1 MATRTGTRAVEL
13 ATGDLVT
20 SSVTIPQTMRAAVL
34 VAPGEPLQVRHIRT
48 PRPRSGEVLVKV
60 TACGLCH
67 SDLHVISGKIPFPTP
82 AVLGHEVSGTVV
94 ELGPNT
100 GHAGLALGD
109 GVCGAFLMPCG
120 QCADCARGRDDL
132 CKPFFEF
139 NRLHGQL
146 FDGESRLADLDGNC
160 IAQYSMGGL
169 AEYCVIPVTSVTPM
183 PNGMDAVAAAILGC
197 AAMTAYGAVR
207 RGADLRYGETVA
219 IIGIGG
225 VGSNIVQ
232 VAHELGARKVI
243 AIDVD
248 DDKLEAAIRHGASDV
263 INSRYLDARD
273 RVFELTGGRGVD
285 VAIEA
290 LGFPRTFEQALTLLA
305 DGGRMVP
312 VGLAAGTQTAA
323 VEINRVVRR
332 GQQICGSYGAR
343 TRTDLPTV
351 VDLAARG
358 VLDYRGVVS
367 ERVSLSNAHATYH
380 RLEQGKVSGRAVVE
394 MALNDR

>member
-1 MATRTGTRAVEL
+1 MDQTP
-13 ATGDLVT
+13 
-20 SSVTIPQTMRAAVL
+20 TIPETMRAAVL
-34 VAPGEPLQVRHIRT
+34 VAPGEPLEVRRVRT

-60 TACGLCH
+60 TGCGLCH
-67 SDLHVISGKIPFPTP
+67 SDLHVMSGKIPFPTP

-100 GHAGLALGD
+100 QHSGLAAGD
-109 GVCGAFLMPCG
+109 AVCGAFLMPCG
-120 QCADCARGRDDL
+120 QCPDCARGRDDL
-132 CKPFFEF
+132 CAPFFWL
-139 NRLHGQL
+139 NRVQGQL
-146 FDGESRLADLDGNC
+146 FDGSSRLADLDGSV

-169 AEYCVIPVTSVTPM
+169 AEYCVIPVTAVTPM
-183 PNGMDAVAAAILGC
+183 PDGMDAVAAAILGC

-219 IIGIGG
+219 VIGIGG

-232 VAHELGARKVI
+232 VAHELGARTVI

-248 DDKLEAAIRHGASDV
+248 DEKLEHAIRYGASDV
-263 INSRYLDARD
+263 INSRNVDARE
-273 RVFELTGGRGVD
+273 RVFALTEGRGVD

-290 LGFPRTFEQALTLLA
+290 LGLPATFEQALTLLA

-323 VEINRVVRR
+323 VEINRLVRR
-332 GQQICGSYGAR
+332 GQQVCGSYGAR
-343 TRTDLPTV
+343 TRTDLPVV

-367 ERVSLSNAHATYH
+367 ERVSLYHAEAAYR
-380 RLEQGKVSGRAVVE
+380 RLERGAVSGRAVVE

>member
-1 MATRTGTRAVEL
+1 VDEFE
-13 ATGDLVT
+13 D
-20 SSVTIPQTMRAAVL
+20 IPQTMRAAVL
-34 VAPGEPLQVRHIRT
+34 VAPGEPLEVKRICT

-67 SDLHVISGKIPFPTP
+67 SDLHVMAGKIPFPTP
-82 AVLGHEVSGTVV
+82 AVLGHEVSGTIV
-94 ELGPNT
+94 ELGDNT
-100 GHAGLALGD
+100 QHSGLKIGD
-109 GVCGAFLMPCG
+109 AVCGAFLMPCG
-120 QCADCARGRDDL
+120 QCPDCARGRDDL
-132 CKPFFEF
+132 CAPFFHY
-139 NRLHGQL
+139 NRLLGQS
-146 FDGESRLADLDGNC
+146 FDGTSRLTDPDGGV

-169 AEYCVIPVTSVTPM
+169 AEYCVIPVTAVTPM
-183 PNGMDAVAAAILGC
+183 PTGMDSVAAAILGC

-219 IIGIGG
+219 VIGIGG

-248 DDKLEAAIRHGASDV
+248 DDKLEHAIRYGASDV
-263 INSRYLDARD
+263 INSRHVDARE
-273 RVFELTGGRGVD
+273 RVFALTGGRGVD

-290 LGFPRTFEQALTLLA
+290 LGFPATFEQALTLLA

-312 VGLAAGTQTAA
+312 VGLAAGSQTAA

-343 TRTDLPTV
+343 TRTDLPIV

-367 ERVSLSNAHATYH
+367 ERVSLYHAEATYR
-380 RLEQGKVSGRAVVE
+380 RLEHGAVSGRAVVE

>member
-1 MATRTGTRAVEL
+1 MEHTDPSL
-13 ATGDLVT
+13 PDIQ
-20 SSVTIPQTMRAAVL
+20 IPETMRAAVL
-34 VAPGEPLQVRHIRT
+34 VAPGKPLEVRWIRT
-48 PRPRSGEVLVKV
+48 PQPRAGEVLIKV

-67 SDLHVISGKIPFPTP
+67 SDLHVMAGKIPFPTP
-82 AVLGHEVSGTVV
+82 AVLGHEVSGTIV
-94 ELGPNT
+94 
-100 GHAGLALGD
+100 ALGEELHHTD
-109 GVCGAFLMPCG
+109 LKVGDAVCGAFLMPCG
-120 QCADCARGRDDL
+120 QCPDCARGRDDL
-132 CKPFFEF
+132 CTPFFRF
-139 NRLHGQL
+139 NRLQGQL
-146 FDGESRLADLDGNC
+146 FDGTSRLADLDGNV

-169 AEYCVIPVTSVTPM
+169 AEYCVIPVTAVTPM
-183 PNGMDAVAAAILGC
+183 VPGMDAVAAAILGC

-219 IIGIGG
+219 VIGIGG

-248 DDKLEAAIRHGASDV
+248 NEKLEAAIRYGASDV
-263 INSRYLDARD
+263 INSRHLDARE
-273 RVFELTGGRGVD
+273 RVFDLTGGRGVD

-290 LGFPRTFEQALTLLA
+290 LGIPATFEQALTLLA

-312 VGLAAGTQTAA
+312 IGLAAGAQTAA
-323 VEINRVVRR
+323 VEINRLVRR

-343 TRTDLPTV
+343 TRTDLPIV

-367 ERVSLSNAHATYH
+367 ERVSLFNAEATYR
-380 RLEQGKVSGRAVVE
+380 RLEAGHVSGRAVVD
-394 MALNDR
+394 MALND

>member
-1 MATRTGTRAVEL
+1 M
-13 ATGDLVT
+13 
-20 SSVTIPQTMRAAVL
+20 SSVTLPQTMRAAVL
-34 VAPGEPLQVRHIRT
+34 VAAGQPLEVQRIRT
-48 PRPRSGEVLVKV
+48 PRPSAGEVLVKV
-60 TACGLCH
+60 SGCGLCH
-67 SDLHVISGKIPFPTP
+67 SDLHVMAGKIPFPTP
-82 AVLGHEVSGTVV
+82 AVLGHEVSGTIV

-100 GHAGLALGD
+100 DHSGLSVGD
-109 GVCGAFLMPCG
+109 EVCGAFLMPCG
-120 QCADCARGRDDL
+120 QCPECARGRDDL
-132 CKPFFEF
+132 CRPFFQF
-139 NRLHGQL
+139 NRLQGQL
-146 FDGESRLADLDGNC
+146 FDGTSRLVDCDGNV

-183 PNGMDAVAAAILGC
+183 PAGMDPVAAAILGC

-207 RGADLRYGETVA
+207 WGADLRYGETVA

-232 VAHELGARKVI
+232 VARELGARKVI

-263 INSRYLDARD
+263 INSRYLDARE
-273 RVFELTGGRGVD
+273 RVLTLTGGRGVD

-290 LGFPRTFEQALTLLA
+290 LGFPTTFEQALTLLA

-312 VGLAAGTQTAA
+312 IGLAAGTQTAA
-323 VEINRVVRR
+323 VEINRLVRR

-343 TRTDLPTV
+343 TRTDLPIV

-367 ERVSLSNAHATYH
+367 ERVPLSSAGATYQ
-380 RLEQGKVSGRAVVE
+380 RLEQGQVSGRAVVD
-394 MALNDR
+394 MSL

>member
-1 MATRTGTRAVEL
+1 VDERQAIG
-13 ATGDLVT
+13 VT
-20 SSVTIPQTMRAAVL
+20 SSASIPQTMRAAVL
-34 VAPGEPLQVRHIRT
+34 VAPGEPLQVQHIRT
-48 PRPRSGEVLVKV
+48 PRPKSGEVLVKV

-67 SDLHVISGKIPFPTP
+67 SDLHVIAGKIPFPTP

-100 GHAGLALGD
+100 AHSGLAVGD
-109 GVCGAFLMPCG
+109 AVCGAFLMPCG
-120 QCADCARGRDDL
+120 QCPDCARGRDDL
-132 CKPFFEF
+132 CRPFFDF

-146 FDGESRLADLDGNC
+146 FDGTSRLADCDGSV

-183 PNGMDAVAAAILGC
+183 PEGMDAVAAAILGC
-197 AAMTAYGAVR
+197 AAMTAYGSVR
-207 RGADLRYGETVA
+207 WGADLRYGETVA

-232 VAHELGARKVI
+232 VARELGARKVI

-248 DDKLEAAIRHGASDV
+248 DDKLEHAIRYGASDV
-263 INSRYLDARD
+263 INSRYVDARE
-273 RVFELTGGRGVD
+273 RVLQLTNGRGVD

-290 LGFPRTFEQALTLLA
+290 LGFPKTFEQALGLLA

-312 VGLAAGTQTAA
+312 VGLAAGSQTAA
-323 VEINRVVRR
+323 VEINRLVRR
-332 GQQICGSYGAR
+332 GQHISGSYGAR
-343 TRTDLPTV
+343 TRTDLPIV

-367 ERVSLSNAHATYH
+367 ERVSLANAGATYQ
-380 RLEQGKVSGRAVVE
+380 RLEEGHVSGRAVVE

>member
-1 MATRTGTRAVEL
+1 MDEFQ
-13 ATGDLVT
+13 D
-20 SSVTIPQTMRAAVL
+20 IPQTMRAAVL
-34 VAPGEPLQVRHIRT
+34 VAPGEPLEVKRICT

-67 SDLHVISGKIPFPTP
+67 SDLHVMAGKIPFPTP
-82 AVLGHEVSGTVV
+82 AVLGHEVSGTIV
-94 ELGPNT
+94 ELGENT
-100 GHAGLALGD
+100 QHSGLKIGD
-109 GVCGAFLMPCG
+109 AVCGAFLMPCG
-120 QCADCARGRDDL
+120 QCPDCARGRDDL
-132 CKPFFEF
+132 CAPFFHY
-139 NRLHGQL
+139 NRLLGQS
-146 FDGESRLADLDGNC
+146 FDGTSRLTDPDGGV

-169 AEYCVIPVTSVTPM
+169 AEYCVIPVTAVTPM
-183 PNGMDAVAAAILGC
+183 PTGMDSAAAAILGC

-219 IIGIGG
+219 VIGIGG

-248 DDKLEAAIRHGASDV
+248 DDKLEHAIRYGASDV
-263 INSRYLDARD
+263 INSRHVDARE
-273 RVFELTGGRGVD
+273 RVFALTGGRGVD

-290 LGFPRTFEQALTLLA
+290 LGFPATFEQALTLLA

-312 VGLAAGTQTAA
+312 VGLAAGSQTAA

-343 TRTDLPTV
+343 TRTDLPIV

-367 ERVSLSNAHATYH
+367 ERVSLYHAEATYR
-380 RLEQGKVSGRAVVE
+380 RLEHGAVSGRAVVE